1 MINTIN
7 IIAVIVA
14 PIAAVLIGQLL
25 QNRAEKRRDKMELF
39 KTLMMS
45 RNGWNIESVRA
56 LNILDIVFSDDKSVR
71 SAWEKYYD
79 KLCIENP
86 SETELKKIQDAQY
99 TLLETMAV
107 SLGYKDKITWKT
119 IQNPYIPIGMT
130 AAEQKQQLFQDRQ
143 LAAADRKDGE
153 RGRRGQT
160 DGEHA
165 GPPAGPGV
173 CELQQFSGVPWA
185 PLLWGF
191 SAGLTGPQE
200 GES

>member
-130 AAEQKQQLFQDRQ
+130 AAEQKQQLFQESQ
-143 LAAADRKDGE
+143 LAAMQMLMARLNSK
-153 RGRRGQT
+153 
-160 DGEHA
+160 
-165 GPPAGPGV
+165 
-173 CELQQFSGVPWA
+173 
-185 PLLWGF
+185 
-191 SAGLTGPQE
+191 
-200 GES
+200 ESID